1 MRMAPETVKHNH
13 HPMATVSESPE
24 DSPNPKSPAPT
35 PLPPPSD
42 YPSKSESKVLEQ
54 ATPWIDYAV
63 EQALLYQ
70 KIIEQNI
77 NATIEASRSRLS
89 EFGSTSA
96 AHFNQTIDSLED
108 VKSQLAVYENMM
120 FGKVKE
126 GIKIAASHPMIT
138 GGIAVGLGVLVLK
151 RPRRFLYYNTLRLF
165 VSEEWGGP
173 SSNQAS
179 SRYKTLSITSYYL
192 LLQSWLSKA
201 DIRVKELRQ
210 SIDRLKAESVKL
222 ERSASVAEEDLIRGR
237 KKLRHAGKQIQSV
250 IHSAYKI
257 ERQAA
262 GLKDIL
268 GELPSR
274 EASRFR
280 SQVSNLASEAKRERN
295 ALAKEVSKISNY
307 GIAV

>member
-24 DSPNPKSPAPT
+24 DSPNPNSPAPT

-165 VSEEWGGP
+165 VSEE
-173 SSNQAS
+173 
-179 SRYKTLSITSYYL
+179 
-192 LLQSWLSKA
+192 SWLSKA

-210 SIDRLKAESVKL
+210 SIDRLKTESVKL

>member
-1 MRMAPETVKHNH
+1 MKLAPETAKHNH
-13 HPMATVSESPE
+13 LPMATISESPE
-24 DSPNPKSPAPT
+24 DKSNPNSPPST

-42 YPSKSESKVLEQ
+42 FPSKSESKVLQQ
-54 ATPWIDYAV
+54 AIPWIDYAV
-63 EQALLYQ
+63 EQALVYQ
-70 KIIEQNI
+70 KIIVQNI

-89 EFGSTSA
+89 EIRSTSA

-108 VKSQLAVYENMM
+108 VKSQLAVYENMA

-126 GIKIAASHPMIT
+126 GIKITASHPMIT
-138 GGIAVGLGVLVLK
+138 GGVAVGLGVLVLK

-165 VSEEWGGP
+165 VSEE
-173 SSNQAS
+173 
-179 SRYKTLSITSYYL
+179 
-192 LLQSWLSKA
+192 SWLSKA

-222 ERSASVAEEDLIRGR
+222 ERSASVAEEELIRGR

-268 GELPSR
+268 GELPRR